1 MDKETLGDF
10 RIISQI
16 GKGPLGDL
24 YLGEHKFMKKR
35 YAIKVLP
42 SELVSN
48 EDFLERF
55 EKKIGHVCQ
64 LEHLNLAKVHTVS
77 SQDGVYYLVT
87 DYIADPYGESTN
99 LSSYLSSLNKRLSED
114 EVYSILR
121 QVAYA
126 LDYIHSVRMDEK
138 SMSHGGL
145 KLNNILVGKFKDD
158 VPHIYLTDVGLSSV
172 IGAGAVLTK
181 TLAVVAAALEVSP
194 GVNGLEGKKRFAS
207 QSTDASK
214 LTKLHRSFLQ
224 NYAFLAPEQ
233 KLGANGSDG
242 PKSDVYAFGILSY
255 FLLMGYLPEG
265 YFKMPSTQG
274 HDYKRDWDLLVQATL
289 RQNPAD
295 RPDSLTAL
303 LKQIEQKE
311 LSDVEPQI
319 KRIASEE
326 FEAPIKKEPLQKL
339 PPKPILEEPK
349 VQSKQPTPPYYAND
363 SVLSSLEQQLTQTGS
378 VTRVNPI
385 AKPQVK
391 KVESIPQREEQV
403 VSATATLTKEQ
414 QEQEQEEKQVLIKPS
429 ELKKLEYEEDPGA
442 IFKAPKVVESYK
454 PQKKEIRDV
463 EPIMTDMLVC
473 DGGEYMRGSNIGAR
487 DEKPRHKIVI
497 ESFAIDIHPVTNE
510 QFVRFLD
517 VMGSEK
523 NGDNNDMILL
533 KESRIKRVGGKLIIE
548 SGYTKHPVVGV
559 SWYGAC
565 AYAKWIGKRLPTE
578 AEWEIAASL
587 GKEDNV
593 YPCGREIERSGANFF
608 SSDTTPVMSYP
619 PNESGL
625 YDMAGN
631 VYEWCEDWYGYNY
644 YETSIHE
651 PNSPTGPV
659 QGVYRVLR
667 GGCWKSLVE
676 DMRCSHRH
684 RNNPGTMNRTYGFR
698 LAADVQ

>member
-42 SELVSN
+42 NELVSST
-48 EDFLERF
+48 DFMERF
-55 EKKIGHVCQ
+55 EKRIGNVCQ

-99 LSSYLSSLNKRLSED
+99 LSAFLGNLNKRLSEE
-114 EVYSILR
+114 EVFSILR

-126 LDYIHSVRMDEK
+126 LDYIHSVRIDGE
-138 SMSHGGL
+138 SMYHGSL
-145 KLNNILVGKFKDD
+145 KLNNVLVGKFKDD
-158 VPHIYLTDVGLSSV
+158 IPHVYLTDVGLSSV
-172 IGAGAVLTK
+172 IGHGTVLTR
-181 TLAVVAAALEVSP
+181 TLAAVANALELSP
-194 GVNGLEGKKRFAS
+194 EVTGMESEKRFAS
-207 QSTDASK
+207 QSTDAGK

-224 NYAFLAPEQ
+224 SYAFLAPEQ
-233 KLGANGSDG
+233 KLGGGSSGG
-242 PKSDVYAFGILSY
+242 PKSDVYAFGVLAY

-265 YFKMPSTQG
+265 YFKMPSTIDQEF
-274 HDYKRDWDLLVQATL
+274 KRDWDLLIEATL
-289 RQNPAD
+289 RQNPSD

-303 LKQIEQKE
+303 LQQIAKRE
-311 LSDVEPQI
+311 LSDVEPTIQ
-319 KRIASEE
+319 KVAREE
-326 FEAPIKKEPLQKL
+326 PVREAPYQE
-339 PPKPILEEPK
+339 PPKVAAEEKPA
-349 VQSKQPTPPYYAND
+349 SYERTPTFGGD
-363 SVLSSLEQQLTQTGS
+363 SVLSSLEQRLTQTGS

-385 AKPQVK
+385 QKPK
-391 KVESIPQREEQV
+391 APTP
-403 VSATATLTKEQ
+403 APM
-414 QEQEQEEKQVLIKPS
+414 QEEVEVAASAETSSAIATMEPPKEEKEVLIKPS

-442 IFKAPKVVESYK
+442 IFQAPKVVEPYK
-454 PQKKEIRDV
+454 PQKKEVHDV
-463 EPIMTDMLVC
+463 EPIMTEMVLV
-473 DGGEYMRGSNIGAR
+473 DGGEYMRGSNVGAR
-487 DEKPRHKIVI
+487 DEKPRHKVFI
-497 ESFAIDIHPVTNE
+497 EGFAIDIHPVTNE

-523 NGDNNDMILL
+523 NADNNDMILL
-533 KESRIKRVGGKLIIE
+533 KESRVKRVGGKLIIE
-548 SGYTKHPVVGV
+548 SGYAKHPVVGV

-578 AEWEIAASL
+578 AEWEIMASL
-587 GKEDNV
+587 GKEENI
-593 YPCGREIERSGANFF
+593 YPLGREIERPQANFF

-619 PNESGL
+619 PNERGI
-625 YDMAGN
+625 YDVAGN

-644 YETSIHE
+644 YETSVHE
-651 PNSPTGPV
+651 PNEPTGPA

-698 LAADVQ
+698 LAADLK

>member
-48 EDFLERF
+48 EEFLERF

-99 LSSYLSSLNKRLSED
+99 LSSYLGSLNKRLTED
-114 EVYSILR
+114 EVFSILR

-126 LDYIHSVRMDEK
+126 LDYIHGVRFDEK
-138 SMSHGGL
+138 SMAHGGL

-172 IGAGAVLTK
+172 IGAGAVLSR
-181 TLAVVAAALEVSP
+181 TLSVVAAALEVSP
-194 GVNGLEGKKRFAS
+194 EVSGLEAEKRFAS

-214 LTKLHRSFLQ
+214 LNKLHRSFLQ

-233 KLGANGSDG
+233 KLGASGSSG
-242 PKSDVYAFGILSY
+242 PKSDVYAFGVLSY

-265 YFKMPSTQG
+265 YFKMPSSTG
-274 HDYKRDWDLLVQATL
+274 ASYKRDWDLLIEATL

-303 LKQIEQKE
+303 LAQIEKRE
-311 LSDVEPQI
+311 LSSVESQI
-319 KRIASEE
+319 KRVAIEE
-326 FEAPIKKEPLQKL
+326 AKPKDQERVIPPQPEKRVEESKPKTTPIT
-339 PPKPILEEPK
+339 
-349 VQSKQPTPPYYAND
+349 SPYYASN

-385 AKPQVK
+385 AKPEVK
-391 KVESIPQREEQV
+391 KPEPVQEPERQV
-403 VSATATLTKEQ
+403 ATAIATMDEQ
-414 QEQEQEEKQVLIKPS
+414 DQEECEKQVLIKPS

-454 PQKKEIRDV
+454 PQKKEVHDV
-463 EPIMTDMLVC
+463 EPIMTEMIVC

-487 DEKPRHKIVI
+487 DEKPRHKVVI
-497 ESFAIDIHPVTNE
+497 EGFAIDIHPVTNE

-523 NGDNNDMILL
+523 NADNNDMILL

-578 AEWEIAASL
+578 AEWEIAASF
-587 GKEDNV
+587 GKEENI

-619 PNESGL
+619 PNERGL

-651 PNSPTGPV
+651 PNSPTGPA